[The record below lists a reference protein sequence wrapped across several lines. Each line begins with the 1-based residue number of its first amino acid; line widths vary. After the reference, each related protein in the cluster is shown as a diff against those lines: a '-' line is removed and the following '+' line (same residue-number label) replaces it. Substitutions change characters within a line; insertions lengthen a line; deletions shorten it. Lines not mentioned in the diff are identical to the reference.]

1 MTRRFSR
8 FTLIAS
14 FLGVVGLGGVALT
27 GFGAGQALAG
37 DGGKCTIAT
46 SGDSATAK
54 ACAKGGREEAKKVMK
69 DMVKQAKANGK
80 KFTCDGC
87 HKDLDNYELTK
98 DATEEFKKLEAAQK
112 SK

>member
-1 MTRRFSR
+1 MIRFAAKLGLA
-8 FTLIAS
+8 T
-14 FLGVVGLGGVALT
+14 FLAGVLAT
-27 GFGAGQALAG
+27 GFAGADEGK
-37 DGGKCTIAT
+37 GGKCTIAT
-46 SGDSATAK
+46 KGDSATAK